1 MVWGILTFGV
11 GVVYGLLR
19 PGRENKWLLFKTGLL
34 IGLILALVFAL
45 IGFFLYVDP
54 LGFGTTFLGLFVT
67 VLVLT
72 VLFVLGAWV
81 GDLIEGVARRRTA

>member
-45 IGFFLYVDP
+45 IGFFLDVDP

>member
-45 IGFFLYVDP
+45 IGFFPDVDP
-54 LGFGTTFLGLFVT
+54 LGFGTTVLGLFVT